1 MAKQLHYKVVI
12 VGGGTG
18 GITTAARLLRERSD
32 LYSEVAIVDPAEKH
46 YYQPLWT
53 LVGGGEVAKERT
65 ERAEASV
72 IPDGAKWIQEAVV
85 ELHPDD
91 NVVITA
97 SGTELTYDFLVVA
110 PGIQLDWEA
119 VKGLKENLGKN
130 GVCSNYAY
138 EYAESTWDNLRN
150 FKGGTA
156 IFTAPNTPIKCGGA
170 PQKIMYLA
178 EDYFRKTG
186 VRKASKI
193 VFASGGTKIF
203 GVEKYA
209 ETLTKIVHERDIA
222 TEFFHNLVEIDG
234 QNRKAVFQHLQTGER
249 VSMDYEM
256 IHVVPP
262 MSAPEFIKSS
272 PLADENGWVDVDK
285 HTLQH
290 TKYANVFGVGDATN
304 LPTSKTG
311 AAIRKQAPVLVQNL
325 LAAMRNA
332 PGEATYNGYT
342 SCPVIT
348 GYGKLMLAEFDYD
361 NNPAETFPFDQGKE
375 RFSMYLLKKDMLPV
389 IYWNGMLK
397 GVM

>member
-1 MAKQLHYKVVI
+1 MAKQLHYQVVI

-53 LVGGGEVAKERT
+53 LVGGGAVAKERT
-65 ERAEASV
+65 ERDEASV
-72 IPDGAKWIQEAVV
+72 IPDGAKWIQDAVV
-85 ELHPDD
+85 KLHPDD
-91 NVVITA
+91 NVVVTA

-110 PGIQLDWEA
+110 PGIQLDWKA

-178 EDYFRKTG
+178 EDYFRKSG

-193 VFASGGTKIF
+193 IFASGGTKIF

-209 ETLTKIVHERDIA
+209 KTLNKIVQERDID

-234 QNRKAVFQHLQTGER
+234 ENRRAVFQHLQTGEK

-272 PLADENGWVDVDK
+272 PLADENGWLDVHK

-290 TKYANVFGVGDATN
+290 TKYANVFGIGDATN

-342 SCPVIT
+342 SCPVVT